1 MSVAKDVFLPVASVR
16 VDASTTSKRVAMP
29 AEGRHVRIFNNT
41 ASVAWVNLGTGTV
54 TAAIPAADTAGEG
67 FPVAPG
73 SVELFRDDPRNTN
86 THIAIVLQGGTGTVY
101 VTVGEGW

>member
-1 MSVAKDVFLPVASVR
+1 MAKDVFLPVASVR

-41 ASVAWVNLGTGTV
+41 ASVAWVTPGGSTV
-54 TAAIPAADTAGEG
+54 TSAFPAADTAGPG
-67 FPVAPG
+67 FPVAAG

-86 THIAIVLQGGTGTVY
+86 THIAIVLASGTGTVN